1 MKIISK
7 NSSKKSLNNIKIGE
21 NVKIYDYVNAYQC
34 EIGDNSKIGAFVEIQ
49 KGSII
54 GKNCKVSSHSFICD
68 GVEIEDNC
76 FIGHGVMFTND
87 LFPRATNKDGSTTY
101 FYRRSE
107 DEPEKNIQQIKKLIE
122 NPPNMKKYQDFIRK
136 AFLALTSN
144 DIRIQIIDPN
154 NDDLS
159 GQWLYKKKKILINK
173 NSLVEGSK
181 YFAYLL
187 SHEMLHVSQSC
198 KGGGFGSYP
207 VLLGLRRNESSK
219 FYLKKLQ
226 KPVYE
231 NLKSNEIQLE
241 IEAYSNEK
249 NIDKTLKAFKYFCLK
264 QK

>member
-1 MKIISK
+1 
-7 NSSKKSLNNIKIGE
+7 
-21 NVKIYDYVNAYQC
+21 
-34 EIGDNSKIGAFVEIQ
+34 
-49 KGSII
+49 
-54 GKNCKVSSHSFICD
+54 
-68 GVEIEDNC
+68 
-76 FIGHGVMFTND
+76 
-87 LFPRATNKDGSTTY
+87 
-101 FYRRSE
+101 
-107 DEPEKNIQQIKKLIE
+107 
-122 NPPNMKKYQDFIRK
+122 MKKYQDFIRK

-198 KGGGFGSYP
+198 KGGGFDSYP

-249 NIDKTLKAFKYFCLK
+249 NIDNTLKAFKYFCLK

>member
-1 MKIISK
+1 MSISFCK
-7 NSSKKSLNNIKIGE
+7 KLLKVFLLILFIKDISPLNFSFYSDEVKVLSSQSNFFSRNNSINLNINNIKSVLEILQ
-21 NVKIYDYVNAYQC
+21 KYDLK
-34 EIGDNSKIGAFVEIQ
+34 NSPK
-49 KGSII
+49 
-54 GKNCKVSSHSFICD
+54 KV
-68 GVEIEDNC
+68 
-76 FIGHGVMFTND
+76 
-87 LFPRATNKDGSTTY
+87 TNKDGSTTY

-249 NIDKTLKAFKYFCLK
+249 NIDNTLKAFKYFCLK